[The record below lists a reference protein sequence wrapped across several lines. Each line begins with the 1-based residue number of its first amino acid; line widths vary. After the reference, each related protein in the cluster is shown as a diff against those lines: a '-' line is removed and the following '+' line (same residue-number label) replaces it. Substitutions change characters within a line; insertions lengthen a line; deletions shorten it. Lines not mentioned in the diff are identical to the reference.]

1 MFDTSNRNECNV
13 WSPVFCPNNTL
24 KTKSERRLK
33 DIFIANYAESAT
45 RSEDIASKPLHMI
58 TKSRQQ
64 QQNQNNK
71 TLLFQRSIYASGMWE
86 GFPTAGAGDHARS
99 KLLNSWSRTGSQ
111 SGRGP
116 CGFTCKL
123 SKCYFRHVGP
133 GVKPAAWSLPVEG
146 STQLFLQGAPGE
158 TWRIPDASS
167 SSWRLVSSVGPLSR
181 LVAFTRLGLSWV

>member
-1 MFDTSNRNECNV
+1 M

-24 KTKSERRLK
+24 NTKSERQLE

-45 RSEDIASKPLHMI
+45 RSEGIASKPLHMT

-133 GVKPAAWSLPVEG
+133 GVKPAAWSLPVELSCSCRGRRVRHGEFPTPRLPPGG
-146 STQLFLQGAPGE
+146 SLARLGTQRVAQE
-158 TWRIPDASS
+158 KKS
-167 SSWRLVSSVGPLSR
+167 PLSR